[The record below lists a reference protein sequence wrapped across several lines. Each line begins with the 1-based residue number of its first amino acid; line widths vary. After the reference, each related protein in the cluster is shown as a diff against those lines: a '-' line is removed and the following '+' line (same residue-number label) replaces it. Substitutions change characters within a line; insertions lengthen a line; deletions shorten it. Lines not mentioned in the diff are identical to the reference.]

1 MKITHE
7 LIKVLL
13 KDMKKVVAENKGT
26 EFDYVIILNNSG
38 LKLAKNKNQH
48 CLLNVNETGR
58 YLRQLKYAKENGQLT
73 GYSMSFPRVFMRHL
87 EVENKNPNALKE
99 ECVKLHKNLVK
110 INKEL
115 KTIASFDTRP
125 IKIVLDD
132 DAKKRINLIQSRNVV
147 KFDEEKN
154 VFTRNNFTY
163 WESLNPTKAEM
174 LSGIEKY
181 LSLDDKIS
189 LLYANIEK
197 GVLFLEMTAQ
207 VSGKMNGEN
216 AVKVA
221 KDFNERAED
230 ILEEFYYVLRGITKI
245 ARARKEL
252 QEYKNFQV
260 LDGGK

>member
-1 MKITHE
+1 MKITQE
-7 LIKVLL
+7 LIKGLL

-26 EFDYVIILNNSG
+26 EFDYVITLNNRG
-38 LKLAKNKNQH
+38 LKLVKNKNQH
-48 CLLNVNETGR
+48 CLLNVNETGS
-58 YLRQLKYAKENGQLT
+58 YLRQLKYAKEHGQLT
-73 GYSMSFPRVFMRHL
+73 GYSMSFPRVFMSHL
-87 EVENKNPNALKE
+87 EVENKNPNAVKE
-99 ECVKLHKNLVK
+99 ECVKLHNNLVK

-125 IKIVLDD
+125 IKINLDE
-132 DAKKRINLIQSRNVV
+132 DAKKRIRMIQSRNVV
-147 KFDEEKN
+147 KFNEKTN
-154 VFTRNNFTY
+154 VFSRDNFTY

-174 LSGIEKY
+174 LAGIEKY

-189 LLYANIEK
+189 LLYSNIEK
-197 GVLFLEMTAQ
+197 GVPFLEMTAN

-221 KDFNERAED
+221 KDFNDRAEA
-230 ILEEFYYVLRGITKI
+230 ILGEFYYVLSHITRI